1 MSAVSNKPVRSSSG
15 SSTLF
20 SRPDLS
26 LVEIVPPR
34 YVGRWI
40 MGVLVLGLLVLI
52 VRAFANAQIEWNV
65 VAKYLAAPTILAG
78 FWHTMILSVLAMIVG
93 VALGLAIS
101 IMRMSDNP
109 LLVIVAF
116 GYQWFFRGTPV
127 ILQLLIWYNLALII
141 PVIGIPGLWTAPT
154 VDVITPFWAALL
166 GLGINQGAYTSEVI
180 RAGILSVDAGQHEAA
195 QSIGMTRLHAL
206 WRIVL
211 PQAMRVIVPPI
222 GNEFI
227 GMVKMTSLASVIQY
241 TDLLYSA
248 QNVYFVNQRV
258 IELLIVAGAWYLL
271 AVSILTPL
279 QLLLEWRFARG
290 TSVVRVR

>member
-1 MSAVSNKPVRSSSG
+1 
-15 SSTLF
+15 
-20 SRPDLS
+20 
-26 LVEIVPPR
+26 
-34 YVGRWI
+34 
-40 MGVLVLGLLVLI
+40 
-52 VRAFANAQIEWNV
+52 
-65 VAKYLAAPTILAG
+65 
-78 FWHTMILSVLAMIVG
+78 
-93 VALGLAIS
+93 
-101 IMRMSDNP
+101 
-109 LLVIVAF
+109 
-116 GYQWFFRGTPV
+116 
-127 ILQLLIWYNLALII
+127 
-141 PVIGIPGLWTAPT
+141 
-154 VDVITPFWAALL
+154 
-166 GLGINQGAYTSEVI
+166 
-180 RAGILSVDAGQHEAA
+180 
-195 QSIGMTRLHAL
+195 MTRLHAL